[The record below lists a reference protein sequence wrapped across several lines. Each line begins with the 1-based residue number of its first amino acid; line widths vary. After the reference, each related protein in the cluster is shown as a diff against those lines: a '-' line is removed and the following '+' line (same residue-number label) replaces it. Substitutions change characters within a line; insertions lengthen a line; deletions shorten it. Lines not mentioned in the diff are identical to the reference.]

1 MSRSRS
7 SLLAAAFRET
17 ALVIGGLTLRPP
29 TAGSIDLLQQIKNP
43 LFSEAEEDCEPGGEM
58 IPLFEFI
65 WIHSAPLDE
74 VLAAAENDGEIR
86 RRARRLAFETP
97 LEAVQDFAQSFEG
110 FQSRL
115 SAAMS
120 EAIPE
125 DGDEGKPVTS
135 PTGLPSSSS
144 PLAGQAIRPES
155 DSSSGNSLSPG
166 LCSTSTPP
174 ADTMEPPA
182 DGAST
187 STKKPTPT
195 PLPTLQ
201 VLPDDGL

>member
-1 MSRSRS
+1 MSQSRS

-17 ALVIGGLTLRPP
+17 TLEIGGLTFRPP

-43 LFSEAEEDCEPGGEM
+43 LFSEAGEDCEPGGELL
-58 IPLFEFI
+58 PLFEFI
-65 WIHSAPLDE
+65 WIHTAPLDD
-74 VLAAAENDGEIR
+74 VLAAAEKSGAIR
-86 RRARRLAFETP
+86 IHARRLAFLTP
-97 LEAVQDFAQSFEG
+97 LENIQRFADSFQG

-135 PTGLPSSSS
+135 PTGSPCSSS
-144 PLAGQAIRPES
+144 PLAGQGTRTAS
-155 DSSSGNSLSPG
+155 DSSSGISLSPG
-166 LCSTSTPP
+166 LSSISTPP

-182 DGAST
+182 DGASI
-187 STKKPTPT
+187 STKEPTPT
-195 PLPTLQ
+195 PLPTLL
-201 VLPDDGL
+201 VSPDDGS